1 MRMRLHRLAPEEA
14 PPTPTRSP
22 WRESDTA
29 ACLIIWRAWTKVN
42 TDKSTTYASKLNCG
56 LEMAEAVTLLLTKVI
71 GVPEELVA
79 LLSPPLMSMGR
90 QVLAARLG
98 GRGRDR
104 VRCRAAVRRPC
115 RGRRR
120 QRGGRGGPPRWRAK
134 GPA

>member
-79 LLSPPLMSMGR
+79 LLPPPSMSMGR

-98 GRGRDR
+98 GRG
-104 VRCRAAVRRPC
+104 